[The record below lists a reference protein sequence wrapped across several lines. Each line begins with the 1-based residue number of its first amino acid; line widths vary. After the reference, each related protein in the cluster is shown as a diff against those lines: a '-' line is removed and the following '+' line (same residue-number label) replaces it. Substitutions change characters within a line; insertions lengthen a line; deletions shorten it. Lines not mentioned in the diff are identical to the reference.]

1 MYDSL
6 VFDINTLPQC
16 KSLCSNS
23 NAFSATANANAV
35 LKKVKFWMLMNK

>member
-6 VFDINTLPQC
+6 VLDINILPQC

-23 NAFSATANANAV
+23 SAFSATANANAV
-35 LKKVKFWMLMNK
+35 CKKIKNEIC